1 MIFVD
6 FVWQEEAR
14 TKEVSALKSAI
25 EIIQVHKLESEYP
38 KENLARRITELE
50 RERFSSGPASKPQQ
64 QSNPQ
69 RLSGNKRS
77 RTTAPTG
84 LASIP
89 NSNAATTSAS
99 PAFQQSQ
106 LHPEGLLPDHPAL
119 GFPGNLMST
128 QQYAPPS
135 ESHTPAV
142 YFDRPVAYGGYGF
155 PHQHH
160 PSYYPQ

>member
-6 FVWQEEAR
+6 FVRQEEAR
-14 TKEVSALKSAI
+14 TKEVRALKSAI

-50 RERFSSGPASKPQQ
+50 REQFSSGPASKPQQ

-77 RTTAPTG
+77 RTSAPTG

-99 PAFQQSQ
+99 LAFHQS
-106 LHPEGLLPDHPAL
+106 LHPAGLLPDHPAL

-128 QQYAPPS
+128 QQYAPLS
-135 ESHTPAV
+135 ESHMPAV

-160 PSYYPQ
+160 PSY

>member
-6 FVWQEEAR
+6 FVRQEEAR
-14 TKEVSALKSAI
+14 TKEVGALKSAI
-25 EIIQVHKLESEYP
+25 EIIQVHKLESEYL
-38 KENLARRITELE
+38 KENLASRITELE
-50 RERFSSGPASKPQQ
+50 RERFSSGSASKPQQ

-89 NSNAATTSAS
+89 DSNAATASAS

-106 LHPEGLLPDHPAL
+106 LHPAGLLPDHPAL
-119 GFPGNLMST
+119 GFPGNLMPT

-135 ESHTPAV
+135 ESHMPAV
-142 YFDRPVAYGGYGF
+142 YFDRPVAYGRYGF